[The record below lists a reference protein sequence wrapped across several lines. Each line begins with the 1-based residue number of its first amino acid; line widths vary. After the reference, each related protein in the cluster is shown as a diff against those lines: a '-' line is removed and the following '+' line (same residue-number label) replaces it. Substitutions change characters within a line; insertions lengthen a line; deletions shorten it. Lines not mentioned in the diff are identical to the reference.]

1 MLHRTLNDVDRDVDI
16 TALVFSVLSTAACL
30 HIMLIIWVYGDLR
43 FQRSRLLWH
52 VALANFLFSAT
63 FIFVRTLNLASGDTL
78 YDTKD
83 GVHER
88 LFASTF
94 TLYCGSVTWL
104 TNIETSLIAAAGIM
118 VARKTDTISSRGERI
133 MHIASPVLGI
143 IWSAVLC
150 AFFVSDCLRVDNTAQ
165 DLDRF
170 DNCLKYYWMVVTYF
184 WLGLIVPMIIT
195 FCLVLWVMGQR
206 GMLKRHNGTRSDP
219 HASTTKFQRLRQQQ
233 LDDVDTQ
240 HARELLR
247 GILIYPAVLIV
258 FLGFAISVLST
269 SPSSGNVDTIINVFS
284 IVTSIKGFAF
294 WISFLFT
301 EPRAKTKARPQNML
315 ARYRRQSRR
324 VRVND
329 TELFFS
335 YDDDTGS
342 TSPDDGLNAPNLPPT
357 RPDANYAAL

>member
-240 HARELLR
+240 HAREVR
-247 GILIYPAVLIV
+247 MAW
-258 FLGFAISVLST
+258 VLST
-269 SPSSGNVDTIINVFS
+269 ALAAFSLSLSAVSGLT
-284 IVTSIKGFAF
+284 
-294 WISFLFT
+294 
-301 EPRAKTKARPQNML
+301 
-315 ARYRRQSRR
+315 RR
-324 VRVND
+324 VPTAVARHPDLPGCSHCVSGICNFRSLD
-329 TELFFS
+329 EPKFGQCGHHYQCLFHCNIHQGICFLDQLS
-335 YDDDTGS
+335 
-342 TSPDDGLNAPNLPPT
+342 LH
-357 RPDANYAAL
+357 